1 MRALVIHTTLN
12 ACGGGERVA
21 LAVIET
27 LKEMGFSVT
36 LGAVEPTDWSRVRR
50 LLNPRYLPD
59 REVYLVPF
67 KVRSFGIYMRLFTTF
82 LVAKERRY
90 HVVSINTHGDIT
102 PVPCD
107 VTYMHFPTLTLAK
120 LAPENQKYVRSV
132 FWKLYFT
139 PYEFIEEKMIEA
151 LENTVLLTNS
161 KFSASVIRRYLG
173 FKALVLYP
181 PVDIDM
187 FASIDTPPEDRED
200 IVVSIGRYNP
210 EKRYE
215 FVLQVAKELPDI
227 RFVIVGSTGEA
238 LAASYFEK
246 LLKLREKL
254 GLGNVELLRDVP
266 LSELISILSRAKVY
280 LHAMVAEHFGMAP
293 VEAMA
298 AGLVPVVHRSGGVYT
313 DVIEFDRYGYAYR
326 TIDECVKAI
335 EHAIDN
341 YRKWYPIVREASKR
355 FSKDRFIKRFSM
367 VVEKV
372 VG

>member
-1 MRALVIHTTLN
+1 VHTTLN

-21 LAVIET
+21 LAVIEA
-27 LKEMGFSVT
+27 LKRMGYSVS

-50 LLNPRYLPD
+50 LLSPRYLPD
-59 REVYLVPF
+59 RELYLVPF
-67 KVRSFGIYMRLFTTF
+67 KVRAFGIYMRLLSVL
-82 LVAKERRY
+82 LVMRERKY
-90 HVVSINTHGDIT
+90 HCVSVNTHGDIL
-102 PVPCD
+102 PIPCD
-107 VTYMHFPTLTLAK
+107 ITYMHFPTFTLAK
-120 LAPENQKYVRSV
+120 LAPENQKYVTST
-132 FWKLYFT
+132 FWKAYFV
-139 PYEFIEEKMIEA
+139 PYERIQSKIVET

-161 KFSASVIRRYLG
+161 RFSASTIRRFLG
-173 FKALVLYP
+173 LKALVLYP
-181 PVDIDM
+181 PVDVET
-187 FASIDTPPEDRED
+187 FAIDTPPEDREN

-215 FVLQVAKELPDI
+215 FVLHVAKELPDI
-227 RFVIVGSTGEA
+227 RFVIAGSTGEA
-238 LAASYFEK
+238 LAKSYFEK
-246 LLKLREKL
+246 LLRMREKM

-266 LSELISILSRAKVY
+266 LSELLGVLSRAKVY

-313 DVIEFDRYGYAYR
+313 DVIEFGRYGYAYR
-326 TIDECVKAI
+326 TIDECAKAI